1 MLGILQMTNT
11 FSFSFKNRIAF
22 NYILSGSILIAF
34 VFLFIFYIVRL
45 SVNKHI
51 NDEIYIEL
59 QKHIDDVKIDSHN
72 TYLIQVDQW
81 AAIEHNTVDI
91 NPVFVQFFDT
101 NRELIDKSP
110 NLNSLNLELQS
121 DDQNNTFFNSTL
133 NNEPIRQIQKPII
146 QNNNIIGYVI
156 VGMSIDDFDIVVIL
170 ERVLIITFPIIL
182 ILLFLIARFF
192 AGRSIRP
199 INLITETANSIT
211 KDNLSQRIPLPINKD
226 ELYQLSTKI
235 NELLDRIEN
244 AVEREKKFTSDA
256 SHELRT
262 PLAIIKGTLEVLIRK
277 PREKEEYETKINY
290 CITEVDRL
298 NNLVDQLLLLA
309 RFENQKQ
316 NIKYETVYINALIL
330 DTVSRFSQKMK
341 TKNISIKSKFS
352 EDFYINSDNYL
363 LSIIFSNVIS
373 NAIKYSKNETEI
385 KIEVNEVNGKINC
398 IIQDNGVGINPTD
411 LKNIYNSFYRSNSE
425 NHPEIKGNGIGLSI
439 VKRISELLN
448 ISIQISSVENQGT
461 TVKLILS

>member
-1 MLGILQMTNT
+1 MTNK

-22 NYILSGSILIAF
+22 NYIVSGSILIAF
-34 VFLFIFYIVRL
+34 VFLFILYIVRI

-59 QKHIDDVKIDSHN
+59 QKHIDDVKIDVHD

-81 AAIEHNTVDI
+81 AAVEHNSVDI
-91 NPVFVQFFDT
+91 NPVFVQFFDN

-110 NLNSLNLELQS
+110 NLNSLNLQLQS
-121 DDQNNTFFNSTL
+121 DDQNNTFFNTTL
-133 NNEPIRQIQKPII
+133 NNEPIRQIQRPII
-146 QNNNIIGYVI
+146 QNNKIIGYVI
-156 VGMSIDDFDIVVIL
+156 VAMSIDDFEIVVIL
-170 ERVLIITFPIIL
+170 EKVLIISFPIIL
-182 ILLFLIARFF
+182 IVLFLIARFF
-192 AGRSIRP
+192 AGRSIKP

-226 ELYQLSTKI
+226 ELHQLSTKI
-235 NELLDRIEN
+235 NELLDRIES

-277 PREKEEYETKINY
+277 PREKEEYESKINY

-309 RFENQKQ
+309 RFENQKH
-316 NIKYETVYINALIL
+316 NIKYESVSINALVL
-330 DTVSRFSQKMK
+330 DSVSRFSKLIK
-341 TKNISIKSKFS
+341 EKNIQIKSNFTK
-352 EDFYINSDNYL
+352 DFYINSDNYL
-363 LSIIFSNVIS
+363 LSIIFSNIIS
-373 NAIKYSKNETEI
+373 NAIKYSKNEAQI
-385 KIEVNEVNGKINC
+385 NIEVAEVDGKVNC
-398 IIQDNGVGINPTD
+398 IIEDNGVGINPTD
-411 LKNIYNSFYRSNSE
+411 LKNIYNSFYRSNAE

-439 VKRISELLN
+439 VKRICDLLN
-448 ISIQISSVENQGT
+448 ISIEISSIENQGT